1 MDLSAILPDAAGM
14 RSMTGYGRGEQSAG
28 GFRIE
33 VEVKAVNRK
42 QAEVQL
48 NLPSELDLL
57 EPLVR
62 DVVHAAVSRGRVEVR
77 ARLGLPEGAAAA
89 RINHALAGVYAA
101 ELLRLGQAL
110 GPGVTA
116 VSMDAILRLPGVLEP
131 AAESAGLVLTCTP
144 LMEGALRV
152 ALAQL
157 DQMRGREGAALSA
170 DLQQRIE
177 LMRAAVTRIAAH
189 APGVVVRHRE
199 ALLQRIQSAGLPGV
213 SAEDERVLKEVV
225 LFADRCDI
233 EEELTRLRS
242 HFVQFDDCCGAKE
255 SVGRKL
261 DFLAQEMNRE
271 INTIGAKANDALIAS
286 EVVRLKIEL
295 ERFREQVQNVE

>member
-1 MDLSAILPDAAGM
+1 
-14 RSMTGYGRGEQSAG
+14 MTGYGRGEHSAG

-48 NLPSELDLL
+48 SLPPELDLL
-57 EPLVR
+57 EPRVR
-62 DVVHAAVSRGRVEVR
+62 DVVHATVSRGRVEVR
-77 ARLGLPEGAAAA
+77 ARLGLPEGAAAV
-89 RINHALAGVYAA
+89 RINQALALVYGT
-101 ELLRLGQAL
+101 ELLRLGQKL

-116 VSMDAILRLPGVLEP
+116 VSMDALLRLPGVLEP
-131 AAESAGLVLTCTP
+131 AAESAALVSTCTP
-144 LMEGALRV
+144 LMEGALRL

-157 DQMRGREGAALSA
+157 DQMRSREGGALSA

-177 LMRAAVTRIAAH
+177 LMRVAVNRIAVH

-199 ALLQRIQSAGLPGV
+199 ALLQRIQAAGLPGV
-213 SAEDERVLKEVV
+213 SVEDERVLKEVV

-295 ERFREQVQNVE
+295 ERFREQAQNVE